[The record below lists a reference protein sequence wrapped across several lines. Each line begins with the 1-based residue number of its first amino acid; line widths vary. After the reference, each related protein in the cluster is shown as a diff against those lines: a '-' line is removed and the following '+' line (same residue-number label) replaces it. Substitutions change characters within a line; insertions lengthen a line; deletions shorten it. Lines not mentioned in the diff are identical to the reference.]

1 MVNKNTGKTF
11 EQELSE
17 SDNRKW
23 QPHETVSE
31 QCVIKLDKTLI
42 AGKYDL
48 LISMRDECGFHNT
61 SIQLAIKKER
71 ETVPG
76 WYKLGEVLVSQ

>member
-1 MVNKNTGKTF
+1 LNRNLVNQITANG
-11 EQELSE
+11 
-17 SDNRKW
+17 NRMKLF
-23 QPHETVSE
+23 SE